1 MSNSNPLPE
10 LLNLIPES
18 DTMLSLFLADK
29 MCVVIE
35 RTTNK
40 LVNNGYI
47 LMLLAELALGGYIEF
62 QELTWPGSDDK
73 IFILKRVVNGN
84 QNK

>member
-29 MCVVIE
+29 MRVVVENNI
-35 RTTNK
+35 NK
-40 LVNNGYI
+40 SVNNGYV
-47 LMLLAELALGGYIEF
+47 LMLLAELAVGGYIEF
-62 QELTWPGSDDK
+62 QELSWPGSTDK
-73 IFILKRVVNGN
+73 LFIIKRVINGN